1 MEDSFRVRVDKA
13 FGALGGSTPSS
24 VGVSPSLW
32 SLTDEEIERR
42 EWNRHKEEAEERDDV
57 VESGSSVVRN
67 QLDSD
72 LQDLSDYEEEEEEEE
87 DEGVDGEKKKR
98 RRNNSSSG
106 AETSVDEYLDVQSNI
121 GRDCT
126 LDYEIGNVR
135 NVRGMIMLVL
145 LTFSV
150 SDPERVVASVEPVD
164 FGYPVDEAVNEE
176 RHGIASSVINVCVR
190 VATAFMACVFILCC
204 LMFGRFYCFSFGKKK
219 MNMTK
224 WLLAQNRQVTAYMRD
239 VKFADYGIDEPN
251 TYGELPNS
259 FKVAVRDPRA
269 NHTAAKIRLK
279 EDAEAAGSLDTLQ
292 LSDNHV
298 AAKAETED
306 IKKGELDGDNPKP
319 ILKKRENSMDSKSQK
334 RVRFMVDPES
344 RAQTHEEEHC
354 SRLHQEPL
362 KIHTLY
368 VFSSDDMDD
377 QSNRK
382 AYMDFFDQLRKRNTD
397 SSQDDSSVEVPKSI
411 TFTPKRKP
419 EDDSM
424 VKRSQSEH
432 NTGDNLKNKSWS
444 IGVTAED
451 VQESEVSAMEEDEP
465 SPAVDKGYSLQKPSR
480 QYRMRTNVNGD
491 DN

>member
-42 EWNRHKEEAEERDDV
+42 EWNRRKEEAEERDDG
-57 VESGSSVVRN
+57 VESGSSDVRN

-87 DEGVDGEKKKR
+87 EEDEGVDGEKKRR
-98 RRNNSSSG
+98 RRNNSSS

-126 LDYEIGNVR
+126 LDYEEEE
-135 NVRGMIMLVL
+135 
-145 LTFSV
+145 
-150 SDPERVVASVEPVD
+150 DEYDKVAVGAEQTGD
-164 FGYPVDEAVNEE
+164 
-176 RHGIASSVINVCVR
+176 R
-190 VATAFMACVFILCC
+190 L
-204 LMFGRFYCFSFGKKK
+204 
-219 MNMTK
+219 
-224 WLLAQNRQVTAYMRD
+224 YMRD
-239 VKFADYGIDEPN
+239 VKFADYGIDELN

-259 FKVAVRDPRA
+259 FKAAVRDPRA

-292 LSDNHV
+292 LSDNH
-298 AAKAETED
+298 AAANAETED
-306 IKKGELDGDNPKP
+306 IKKGELDGDNPKS

-344 RAQTHEEEHC
+344 RAQTHEEEQSVGASNLPSESH
-354 SRLHQEPL
+354 SGDYSAVPEQASDFSHFSSAVPDYIRNPA
-362 KIHTLY
+362 KYTRY
-368 VFSSDDMDD
+368 TFDSSDDMDD

-382 AYMDFFDQLRKRNTD
+382 AYMDFFDHLRKRNTD
-397 SSQDDSSVEVPKSI
+397 SSEDSSIEIPKSI

-424 VKRSQSEH
+424 VKRSRSEH
-432 NTGDNLKNKSWS
+432 NTGDNLKSKSWS

-451 VQESEVSAMEEDEP
+451 AQESEVSAMEEDEP
-465 SPAVDKGYSLQKPSR
+465 SPAVDKCYSLQKPSR

-491 DN
+491 DNY

>member
-32 SLTDEEIERR
+32 SLTDEEIQRR
-42 EWNRHKEEAEERDDV
+42 EWNRRKEEAEEGDDG

-72 LQDLSDYEEEEEEEE
+72 LQDLSDCEEEEEEEE
-87 DEGVDGEKKKR
+87 EEEDDEGVDGEKKKR
-98 RRNNSSSG
+98 RRNNSSS

-126 LDYEIGNVR
+126 LDYEEEE
-135 NVRGMIMLVL
+135 
-145 LTFSV
+145 
-150 SDPERVVASVEPVD
+150 DEYDKVAVGAEQTGD
-164 FGYPVDEAVNEE
+164 
-176 RHGIASSVINVCVR
+176 R
-190 VATAFMACVFILCC
+190 L
-204 LMFGRFYCFSFGKKK
+204 
-219 MNMTK
+219 
-224 WLLAQNRQVTAYMRD
+224 YMRD

-259 FKVAVRDPRA
+259 FKAAVRDPRA

-292 LSDNHV
+292 LSDNH
-298 AAKAETED
+298 AANAETED

-334 RVRFMVDPES
+334 RVRFMIDPES
-344 RAQTHEEEHC
+344 RIQTHEEEQ
-354 SRLHQEPL
+354 SVGASNLLSEPHSGDYRAVL
-362 KIHTLY
+362 EQASDLSQFSSAVPDYIRNPSKYTRY
-368 VFSSDDMDD
+368 TFDSSDDMDD

-382 AYMDFFDQLRKRNTD
+382 AYMDFFDHLRKRNTG
-397 SSQDDSSVEVPKSI
+397 SSEDDSSVEIPKSI
-411 TFTPKRKP
+411 MFTPKRKP

-424 VKRSQSEH
+424 VRSQSEH
-432 NTGDNLKNKSWS
+432 NTGDNVKNKSWS

-451 VQESEVSAMEEDEP
+451 TQESEVSAMEEDEP

-480 QYRMRTNVNGD
+480 QYRMRTNVDGD

>member
-57 VESGSSVVRN
+57 VESESPVVRN

-98 RRNNSSSG
+98 RRNNSSS

-126 LDYEIGNVR
+126 LDYEEEE
-135 NVRGMIMLVL
+135 
-145 LTFSV
+145 
-150 SDPERVVASVEPVD
+150 DEYDKVAVGAEQTGD
-164 FGYPVDEAVNEE
+164 
-176 RHGIASSVINVCVR
+176 R
-190 VATAFMACVFILCC
+190 L
-204 LMFGRFYCFSFGKKK
+204 
-219 MNMTK
+219 
-224 WLLAQNRQVTAYMRD
+224 YMRD

-259 FKVAVRDPRA
+259 FKAALRDPRA

-279 EDAEAAGSLDTLQ
+279 EDAEAAGSLDSLQ
-292 LSDNHV
+292 LSDNH
-298 AAKAETED
+298 AAANAETED

-334 RVRFMVDPES
+334 RVRFMVDPET
-344 RAQTHEEEHC
+344 RAQTHEEEQ
-354 SRLHQEPL
+354 SVGASNLPSEPHSGDGRVVPGQASDL
-362 KIHTLY
+362 SHFSSAVPDYIRNPSKYTRY
-368 VFSSDDMDD
+368 TFDSSDDMDD

-382 AYMDFFDQLRKRNTD
+382 AYMDFFDQLRKKNTD
-397 SSQDDSSVEVPKSI
+397 SSQDDSSVEIPKSI
-411 TFTPKRKP
+411 MFTPKRKP

-424 VKRSQSEH
+424 IKRSQSDN

-444 IGVTAED
+444 IGVTAEH

-465 SPAVDKGYSLQKPSR
+465 SPAVEKGYNLQKPSR

>member
-32 SLTDEEIERR
+32 CLTDEEIERR
-42 EWNRHKEEAEERDDV
+42 EWNRRKEEAEERDDG
-57 VESGSSVVRN
+57 VESGLSVVRN

-72 LQDLSDYEEEEEEEE
+72 LQDLSDDEEEEEAEEEEEEN
-87 DEGVDGEKKKR
+87 EGVDGGKKKR
-98 RRNNSSSG
+98 RRNNSSS

-126 LDYEIGNVR
+126 LDYEEEEDEYDKVA
-135 NVRGMIMLVL
+135 VGMEQTGDRL
-145 LTFSV
+145 
-150 SDPERVVASVEPVD
+150 
-164 FGYPVDEAVNEE
+164 
-176 RHGIASSVINVCVR
+176 
-190 VATAFMACVFILCC
+190 
-204 LMFGRFYCFSFGKKK
+204 
-219 MNMTK
+219 
-224 WLLAQNRQVTAYMRD
+224 YMKD

-259 FKVAVRDPRA
+259 FHAAVKDPRA
-269 NHTAAKIRLK
+269 NHAAAKIRLK

-292 LSDNHV
+292 LSDNY
-298 AAKAETED
+298 AAANAETEY

-319 ILKKRENSMDSKSQK
+319 ILKKRESLMDSKSQK
-334 RVRFMVDPES
+334 RVRFMVDPKS
-344 RAQTHEEEHC
+344 GTQTHGEEQSVGASNLPSEPH
-354 SRLHQEPL
+354 SRDDSAVAEQASDLSHFSSAVPDYIRNPS
-362 KIHTLY
+362 KYTRY
-368 VFSSDDMDD
+368 TFDSSDDMDD

-397 SSQDDSSVEVPKSI
+397 SSQDDSSVEIPKSI

-432 NTGDNLKNKSWS
+432 KTGDNLKNKSWS

-451 VQESEVSAMEEDEP
+451 AQESEVSAMEEDEP
-465 SPAVDKGYSLQKPSR
+465 SAAVDRGYSLQKPGR
-480 QYRMRTNVNGD
+480 QYRMRTNGNGD